1 MSKTEDEPKS
11 INLADLFAEGSD
23 PGLSEKI
30 AQLERQLES
39 ERDCRREDRFVS
51 LVIILIL
58 LDIIL
63 LNQAQ
68 NTAVV
73 IVVFVLELLFLIVVA
88 KRLGVEQIV
97 GILDKLLG
105 HFAKKSE

>member
-1 MSKTEDEPKS
+1 LTKDKIAEPPTD
-11 INLADLFAEGSD
+11 LAKLFASGSD
-23 PGLSEKI
+23 ASLSEKI
-30 AQLERQLES
+30 AELEKQLEA

-58 LDIIL
+58 LDIVL
-63 LNQAQ
+63 LDQAQ
-68 NTAVV
+68 SAAVV

-88 KRLGVEQIV
+88 KRLGVEQIA